1 MAMLNNQRVTMAYYG
16 HVLVRGYGV
25 GEFKMFDN
33 SPVDAA
39 RTAETAWGHPYLH
52 SWGHAA
58 TMGPNT
64 A

>member
-25 GEFKMFDN
+25 GGFKMFDN

-39 RTAETAWGHPYLH
+39 RTAETA
-52 SWGHAA
+52 
-58 TMGPNT
+58 
-64 A
+64 